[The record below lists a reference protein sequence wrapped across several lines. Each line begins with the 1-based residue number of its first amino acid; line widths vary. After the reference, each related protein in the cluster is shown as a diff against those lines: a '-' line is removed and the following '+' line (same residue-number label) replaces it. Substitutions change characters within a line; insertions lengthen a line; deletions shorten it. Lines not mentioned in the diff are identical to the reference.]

1 MLTLCATESGAVDL
15 YSALAE
21 RRWHMRRADGS
32 TLYPVRDGKEA
43 ADDEEKP
50 HASRLLHLHH
60 RTLAR
65 LYEAAV
71 CARAAL
77 RWADGAQP
85 RTPFRPTQGR
95 RQARSSQTSQV
106 RDQAA
111 ARSDDGDRSLLN
123 AEGRRES
130 GKGRR
135 GSTGGERASSV
146 LGLKRSAY
154 RPPDNPTF
162 GALKVSPHD
171 AHRHAVSFV
180 ICFASVPT
188 FVEPHAG
195 RVRSGG
201 EFDRH
206 ATSSLWNDFREATVH
221 RGRNAKKAVTT
232 VADRRL
238 CLK

>member
-1 MLTLCATESGAVDL
+1 MTALRALQHHDLGAIPRFSFL
-15 YSALAE
+15 GF
-21 RRWHMRRADGS
+21 GS
-32 TLYPVRDGKEA
+32 NILSRDGKEA
-43 ADDEEKP
+43 ADAEEEP
-50 HASRLLHLHH
+50 HASHLLHLHH

-77 RWADGAQP
+77 RWADGSQP

-95 RQARSSQTSQV
+95 RQARGSQTSQV

-135 GSTGGERASSV
+135 GRTGAERASSV

-171 AHRHAVSFV
+171 AHRQAVSFV

-195 RVRSGG
+195 QVGRVGSSIDMQPPVSG
-201 EFDRH
+201 
-206 ATSSLWNDFREATVH
+206 
-221 RGRNAKKAVTT
+221 
-232 VADRRL
+232 RL
-238 CLK
+238 S